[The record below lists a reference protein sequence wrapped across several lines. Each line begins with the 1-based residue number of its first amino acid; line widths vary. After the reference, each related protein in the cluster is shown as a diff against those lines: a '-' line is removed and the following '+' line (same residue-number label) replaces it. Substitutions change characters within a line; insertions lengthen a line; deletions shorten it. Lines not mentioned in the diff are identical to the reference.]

1 MYDYLE
7 QEKMTFRF
15 MCALHIRGNPIKD
28 REFTVVYKNESG
40 EWVEVIVCPEQMWR
54 EGKGFLNGFGDW
66 VGLYQYTMDAVGR
79 TLGKMTTYNGC
90 VLEVLDGL
98 LRGVY
103 KITC

>member
-7 QEKMTFRF
+7 QQKETYRW
-15 MCALHIRGNPIKD
+15 MCAIHIIGNPIKD
-28 REFTVVYKNESG
+28 REFTVRFKNESK
-40 EWVEVIVCPEQMWR
+40 EWVDVTVNPEQMWS
-54 EGKGFLNGFGDW
+54 EGKGYLNGFGDW

-90 VLEVLDGL
+90 VLEALDGL

-103 KITC
+103 KITL